1 MNITA
6 PRLGPL
12 LRRAA
17 TRTNTAGS
25 RLVLI
30 ATGVIVLIWLI
41 VHLGRQTP
49 VLLGMVAAAAG
60 AVWLC
65 RRRRDIVTSAVI
77 AATTT
82 ALPGVAVIVAATHGS
97 VSVLGAASVL
107 TGHVLAG
114 PLPTIAAWILRPAV
128 LSRPVNAALGSAI
141 LLLAAVPVIVFG
153 DHGFG
158 PAVLIA
164 GVAGGIGTVVIRH
177 RRAAYQLLQDLEAI
191 PTAGWTDLGC
201 RALPD
206 GLPVHLMVGRGYV
219 LCAVLT
225 SAKTI
230 GSGLPNRSVTAA
242 LSAARALGVPASRVK
257 PVVLSAGVAVVDV
270 DVRQGSIRQGHAQV
284 TVVPSAAHMA
294 DLAAAAP
301 RSRLPH
307 RRVLVAAAALKST
320 GSQSR

>member
-6 PRLGPL
+6 PKLGPL

-17 TRTNTAGS
+17 TRKNVFGS

-30 ATGVIVLIWLI
+30 ATGAIVLIWLV
-41 VHLGRQTP
+41 VHLGWQTP

-60 AVWLC
+60 AVWRC

-77 AATTT
+77 AATTS
-82 ALPGVAVIVAATHGS
+82 ALPGVAVIVAAAHGS

-114 PLPTIAAWILRPAV
+114 PLPTMAAWILRPAV
-128 LSRPVNAALGSAI
+128 SSRSVNAALGSAI

-164 GVAGGIGTVVIRH
+164 GVVGGIGTVVIRH
-177 RRAAYQLLQDLEAI
+177 RQAAHELLQHLETI
-191 PTAGWTDLGC
+191 PTAGWTDLGR

-206 GLPVHLMVGRGYV
+206 GRPVHLMVGRGYV

-225 SAKTI
+225 SARTV
-230 GSGLPNRSVTAA
+230 GGGLPNRSVTAA
-242 LSAARALGVPASRVK
+242 LSAARALGVPASRVR
-257 PVVLSAGVAVVDV
+257 PVVLGAGAGGV
-270 DVRQGSIRQGHAQV
+270 DVRQGSIRQAHAQV
-284 TVVPSAAHMA
+284 TVVPSAADMA
-294 DLAAAAP
+294 DLAAEAP

-307 RRVLVAAAALKST
+307 RRVLVAAAALQPT
-320 GSQSR
+320 GNQS